1 VADAPH
7 PQLSSAVVSRAVRF
21 ATRLGH
27 ESPRDHP
34 LASTGAPY
42 VIRLRPFV
50 ALSAALV
57 LASGNPVAAQQQA
70 APPPSTA
77 PSPAQTNPLPTTTAP
92 NPIADPG
99 KSPAP
104 APEQS
109 IAPPPAG
116 QAAVGTPARP
126 TLIEKPGEPGDVDEV
141 TLPAKPAAILSGKTK
156 WEEAVPN
163 LRQAF
168 ARIEAD
174 LAKIGVAPAGRPLA
188 VFTRTDDDGFEF
200 EAMMPVAAAPSP
212 APTEADGL
220 RFGTTPSGKAL
231 RFAHKGSYESID
243 STYETLTAYLD
254 AKDIVVQDRF
264 VEEYATDLKDNTDD
278 NLDVNIYALV
288 K

>member
-1 VADAPH
+1 
-7 PQLSSAVVSRAVRF
+7 
-21 ATRLGH
+21 
-27 ESPRDHP
+27 
-34 LASTGAPY
+34 
-42 VIRLRPFV
+42 VIRPRPLV
-50 ALSAALV
+50 ALSAVLV
-57 LASGNPVAAQQQA
+57 LVGGGPIAAQQP

-77 PSPAQTNPLPTTTAP
+77 PAPAQTNPLPTTTAP
-92 NPIADPG
+92 NPAPDPG

-104 APEQS
+104 APEQAL
-109 IAPPPAG
+109 APPPAG
-116 QAAVGTPARP
+116 QTAVGTPGRP
-126 TLIEKPGEPGDVDEV
+126 TLVEKPGEPGDVDEV

-163 LRQAF
+163 LKQAF
-168 ARIEAD
+168 ARIEAE
-174 LAKIGVAPAGRPLA
+174 LTKLGIAPTGRPLS

-200 EAMMPVAAAPSP
+200 EAMIPVAAAPNPVP
-212 APTEADGL
+212 AETDGL

-264 VEEYATDLKDNTDD
+264 VEEYATDLKDSTDD

>member
-1 VADAPH
+1 M
-7 PQLSSAVVSRAVRF
+7 
-21 ATRLGH
+21 
-27 ESPRDHP
+27 
-34 LASTGAPY
+34 
-42 VIRLRPFV
+42 IRLRPLA
-50 ALSAALV
+50 ALSAALM
-57 LASGNPVAAQQQA
+57 LASGPPASAQQA

-77 PSPAQTNPLPTTTAP
+77 PAPAQTNPLPTTTAP
-92 NPIADPG
+92 NPMPAPG

-109 IAPPPAG
+109 VVPPPAG
-116 QAAVGTPARP
+116 QTAVGTPATAAPTRP
-126 TLIEKPGEPGDVDEV
+126 TLIEKAGEPGDVDEV

-163 LRQAF
+163 LKQAF

-200 EAMMPVAAAPSP
+200 EAMIPVAAAPNP
-212 APTEADGL
+212 APADADGL
-220 RFGTTPSGKAL
+220 RFGTTPAGKAL
-231 RFAHKGSYESID
+231 RFAHRGSYELID

-264 VEEYATDLKDNTDD
+264 VEEYATDLKDGTDD
-278 NLDVNIYALV
+278 NLDVNIFALV

>member
-1 VADAPH
+1 M
-7 PQLSSAVVSRAVRF
+7 
-21 ATRLGH
+21 
-27 ESPRDHP
+27 
-34 LASTGAPY
+34 
-42 VIRLRPFV
+42 IRLRPLV

-57 LASGNPVAAQQQA
+57 LASGGPIAAQQQP

-77 PSPAQTNPLPTTTAP
+77 PAPAQTNPLPTTTAP
-92 NPIADPG
+92 NPVADPG
-99 KSPAP
+99 KSAAP
-104 APEQS
+104 APQQS
-109 IAPPPAG
+109 VAPPPAG
-116 QAAVGTPARP
+116 QSAVGAPAGTPARP
-126 TLIEKPGEPGDVDEV
+126 TLIEKAGDPGDVDEV

-156 WEEAVPN
+156 WEEALPN
-163 LRQAF
+163 LKQAF
-168 ARIEAD
+168 TRIEAD
-174 LAKIGVAPAGRPLA
+174 LAKLGVAPAGRPLA

-200 EAMMPVAAAPSP
+200 EAMIPVAAAPSP
-212 APTEADGL
+212 APAETDGL

-264 VEEYATDLKDNTDD
+264 VEEYATDLKDSTDD

>member
-1 VADAPH
+1 
-7 PQLSSAVVSRAVRF
+7 
-21 ATRLGH
+21 
-27 ESPRDHP
+27 
-34 LASTGAPY
+34 
-42 VIRLRPFV
+42 VIRLRPLAV
-50 ALSAALV
+50 LSIGLALV
-57 LASGNPVAAQQQA
+57 AGPLAAQQP

-92 NPIADPG
+92 NPAPDPG

-104 APEQS
+104 APEQAV
-109 IAPPPAG
+109 APPPAG

-126 TLIEKPGEPGDVDEV
+126 TLIDKPGEPGDVDEV
-141 TLPAKPAAILSGKTK
+141 TLPAKPAAIVTGKTK

-163 LRQAF
+163 LKQAF

-174 LAKIGVAPAGRPLA
+174 LVKLGIAPAGRPLA

-200 EAMMPVAAAPSP
+200 EAMIPVAAAPTP
-212 APTEADGL
+212 APTETDGL

-264 VEEYATDLKDNTDD
+264 VEEYATDLKDSTDD

>member
-1 VADAPH
+1 MADAPH
-7 PQLSSAVVSRAVRF
+7 PQLSLAAASRAGPF
-21 ATRLGH
+21 AIRLGVG
-27 ESPRDHP
+27 SPRDHP
-34 LASTGAPY
+34 WASTGAPD
-42 VIRLRPFV
+42 VIRYRPFV
-50 ALSAALV
+50 ALSAALLV
-57 LASGNPVAAQQQA
+57 ASGQPVSAQQQP

-77 PSPAQTNPLPTTTAP
+77 PAPAQTNPLPTTTAP
-92 NPIADPG
+92 NPAPDPG
-99 KSPAP
+99 KTPAP
-104 APEQS
+104 APEQAV
-109 IAPPPAG
+109 APPPAG
-116 QAAVGTPARP
+116 QSAVGTPPRP
-126 TLIEKPGEPGDVDEV
+126 TLIDKAGEPGDVDEV

-156 WEEAVPN
+156 WEEAVTN
-163 LRQAF
+163 LKQVF

-200 EAMMPVAAAPSP
+200 EAMIPVAAAPSP
-212 APTEADGL
+212 APTETDGL

-243 STYETLTAYLD
+243 GTYETLTAYLD

-264 VEEYATDLKDNTDD
+264 VEEYATDLKDGTDD